1 MVDDERNVVITAT
14 IGGRRLRLATPK
26 QWRAAIANNDITR
39 NMQVDYE
46 SEPGSKSTRAAG
58 DIPELDAFFE
68 ELHGPR
74 EVALPPLPPPPPPR
88 PQRSMAPAK
97 TPVADQVDD
106 PDKRVEF
113 EYSASSGYSDSK
125 SKIIGAGFITVL
137 LAALVIWS
145 FDNEI
150 SPETEPEPTHSVTAA
165 NLNCR
170 EEPTTRSAVVMQYA
184 QDDQIVSSEELNG
197 WIKSQNECWVNG
209 NYVNEIAAEQVSAGA
224 TLAAAEDAAA
234 SSNVDF
240 NVPAYRA
247 EPQIGWSG
255 SSDESGGVARY
266 GYLLKWGDPG
276 YNFEMVEDEWM
287 EVRCDGLDGTI
298 SISFGANVDPS
309 DDGKRNVIFE
319 ISTDRF
325 ERTGPI
331 GEAGLFP
338 ATPEPL
344 LPKGDPLLDAMMNGY
359 RMQVHFGTRRPEP
372 QMDVSLIGARKVF
385 SRHLSKCI
393 DSL

>member
-1 MVDDERNVVITAT
+1 MTQRFCEQCGTSRQGHHKFCTNCGASFAVADNYPSPSAEMMDQAETLRKHELPEDNWDPDLDEPSIQERPAF
-14 IGGRRLRLATPK
+14 
-26 QWRAAIANNDITR
+26 
-39 NMQVDYE
+39 
-46 SEPGSKSTRAAG
+46 
-58 DIPELDAFFE
+58 LDAAN
-68 ELHGPR
+68 
-74 EVALPPLPPPPPPR
+74 V
-88 PQRSMAPAK
+88 PA
-97 TPVADQVDD
+97 
-106 PDKRVEF
+106 EF

-125 SKIIGAGFITVL
+125 SKIIGIIVIGTL
-137 LAALVIWS
+137 LAVLAGWYFSDKL
-145 FDNEI
+145 F
-150 SPETEPEPTHSVTAA
+150 PKAEPKPTHFVTAA
-165 NLNCR
+165 GLNCR
-170 EEPTTRSAVVMQYA
+170 EEPTARSAIVMQYA

-197 WIKSQNECWVNG
+197 WIKSQNECWVSG
-209 NYVNEIAAEQVSAGA
+209 SYVNEIAAEQVTAGA

-255 SSDESGGVARY
+255 SSDESGGLARY